1 MRSKT
6 KFVVV
11 QLQLI
16 SMVEKINGTATAATA
31 ATSLQYRP
39 RNSELKKSNKFNLKK
54 MKMQ

>member
-16 SMVEKINGTATAATA
+16 SMVEKINGTATAG
-31 ATSLQYRP
+31 LQLLY
-39 RNSELKKSNKFNLKK
+39 STEDAMIK
-54 MKMQ
+54 Q

>member
-16 SMVEKINGTATAATA
+16 SMVEKINGTATA